1 MKCNDC
7 KAPNESSIF
16 FIRIVAAPNEVLAIK
31 IGREGDGRWVL
42 ARKWTS
48 VDLRPPSLFVASGAR
63 STPAT
68 FIDTGRKN
76 KLA

>member
-1 MKCNDC
+1 
-7 KAPNESSIF
+7 
-16 FIRIVAAPNEVLAIK
+16 
-31 IGREGDGRWVL
+31 VL

-48 VDLRPPSLFVASGAR
+48 ANLRPPSLSAASGAR
-63 STPAT
+63 STLAI